1 MNQPARAISKAEE
14 EGGLKL
20 PIMGAL
26 ARSVATSD
34 LFEDLDDLS
43 RDYGMERIAK
53 IFQVSSPS
61 RRYAGRFTKKQHKR
75 FENSMPWLLPWQKI
89 VF

>member
-43 RDYGMERIAK
+43 RDYGMEK
-53 IFQVSSPS
+53 
-61 RRYAGRFTKKQHKR
+61 
-75 FENSMPWLLPWQKI
+75 NS
-89 VF
+89 